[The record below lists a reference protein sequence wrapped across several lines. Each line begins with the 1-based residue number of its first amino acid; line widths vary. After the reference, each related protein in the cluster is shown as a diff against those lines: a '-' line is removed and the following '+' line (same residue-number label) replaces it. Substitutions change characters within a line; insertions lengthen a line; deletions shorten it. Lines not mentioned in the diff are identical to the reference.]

1 MVKNNCCCSVAQ
13 SCPAVWD
20 IMDRMGLSVLHYLP
34 EFAQLRAV
42 ESVLASNRL
51 ILCCL
56 LLLLPSTFPSTRVF
70 SKESALHIRWPK
82 YWSFS
87 FSISLSIIKYKI
99 LFFFKFVLQKKS
111 NISIA
116 YMGLLQQSKFMD
128 LLVAKYLSTDMRK

>member
-34 EFAQLRAV
+34 EFAPLMAV

-116 YMGLLQQSKFMD
+116 YMGLL
-128 LLVAKYLSTDMRK
+128 